1 MLEMLE
7 VSLDINTNKYCFV
20 LSGRINLNPV
30 KIIVR
35 SVYSK
40 THSLEGTKEI
50 KVHVEATLFPWS
62 VYRTT
67 KGKS

>member
-1 MLEMLE
+1 MLE
-7 VSLDINTNKYCFV
+7 VSLDINTNKYSFV

-40 THSLEGTKEI
+40 THSPDRTKQI
-50 KVHVEATLFPWS
+50 KVHVEATLFP
-62 VYRTT
+62 
-67 KGKS
+67 

>member
-30 KIIVR
+30 KIIIR
-35 SVYSK
+35 SVYGK
-40 THSLEGTKEI
+40 THSPEGTKEI

-62 VYRTT
+62 VYTT